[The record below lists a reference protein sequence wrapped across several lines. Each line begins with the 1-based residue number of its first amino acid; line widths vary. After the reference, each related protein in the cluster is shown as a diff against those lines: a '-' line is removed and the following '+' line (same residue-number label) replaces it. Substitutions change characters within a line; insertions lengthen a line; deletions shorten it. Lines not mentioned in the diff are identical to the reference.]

1 MSKHGFTCRFRLK
14 GSDRYEN
21 IRVEK
26 SLQALNFNTSINF
39 NVEKVKGIAV
49 MFSIV
54 DISW

>member
-14 GSDRYEN
+14 ESDRYEN